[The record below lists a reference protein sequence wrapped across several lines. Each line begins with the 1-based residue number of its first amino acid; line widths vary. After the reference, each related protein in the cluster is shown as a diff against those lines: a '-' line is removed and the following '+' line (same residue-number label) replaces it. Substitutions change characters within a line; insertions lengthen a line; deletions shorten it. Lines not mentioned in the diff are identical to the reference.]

1 MLHELRVENLLLIER
16 AELRLGPGL
25 NALTGETGAGKT
37 VLAHALDLLLGGKP
51 RPGIVRPGA
60 AEAYVEGVFALPPE
74 LAGDL
79 ADRLPPDADELVLAR
94 RVSAEGRTRAYLG
107 GRSATAADLRD
118 VGGALL
124 SFYGQHEHRKLTLA
138 SAQLGI
144 LDGFCGPQQ
153 AERRAACAEAY
164 AEARAAEAALDE
176 LQARAGAR
184 DRELDLLVWELEEI
198 ERAAPSEAEE
208 TELAAERER
217 LRHLEGLRGAA
228 AGGLAALEGDPSL
241 QSPGALEAAASAA
254 SSLASIQGVDP
265 ALDALA
271 ERAQALA
278 VEADDLAGELRRY
291 GEGIDATPGRLDEVE
306 ERLTQFERLKRKHG
320 GTIEAVLAHAAE
332 CARRREELEG
342 AEEALEDGRARLE
355 AARAA
360 LADRAAE
367 LHEARADAGPR
378 LADAVR
384 DRLGELAMEGASFA
398 VSLAPRESPGP
409 AGADEVEFLIAPN
422 PGVPA
427 GPLRETASGGELSR
441 VMLALMSVAA
451 EAGAA
456 TLVFDEVDAGI
467 GGQTARAVGEQLR
480 ALAEGRQVICITH
493 LPQIA
498 SLADRH
504 FTIVKDASGQTART
518 TVTELDRGSVVGELV
533 RMLGADEADA
543 AARRHAK
550 ELLRAA

>member
-1 MLHELRVENLLLIER
+1 M
-16 AELRLGPGL
+16 
-25 NALTGETGAGKT
+25 
-37 VLAHALDLLLGGKP
+37 
-51 RPGIVRPGA
+51 
-60 AEAYVEGVFALPPE
+60 
-74 LAGDL
+74 
-79 ADRLPPDADELVLAR
+79 
-94 RVSAEGRTRAYLG
+94 
-107 GRSATAADLRD
+107 
-118 VGGALL
+118 
-124 SFYGQHEHRKLTLA
+124 
-138 SAQLGI
+138 
-144 LDGFCGPQQ
+144 
-153 AERRAACAEAY
+153 
-164 AEARAAEAALDE
+164 
-176 LQARAGAR
+176 
-184 DRELDLLVWELEEI
+184 
-198 ERAAPSEAEE
+198 
-208 TELAAERER
+208 
-217 LRHLEGLRGAA
+217 
-228 AGGLAALEGDPSL
+228 
-241 QSPGALEAAASAA
+241 
-254 SSLASIQGVDP
+254 
-265 ALDALA
+265 
-271 ERAQALA
+271 
-278 VEADDLAGELRRY
+278 
-291 GEGIDATPGRLDEVE
+291 
-306 ERLTQFERLKRKHG
+306 
-320 GTIEAVLAHAAE
+320 LAHAAE
-332 CARRREELEG
+332 CTRRRELLEG

-398 VSLAPRESPGP
+398 VALAPRESPGP

-518 TVTELDRGSVVGELV
+518 TVTRARPRRRRRRAGAHARG
-533 RMLGADEADA
+533 
-543 AARRHAK
+543 RRGRRSRPPPRK
-550 ELLRAA
+550 RAAPCGLNDLCIRYPRLHWSSRA